1 MLKSLLFGMSSSL
14 SSKERAVFLELS
26 KNARLSDRELAQR
39 LKTSQPTVTRIR
51 TKLFKENFIDRFMVL
66 PNLQKLGLHFQA
78 MTFIKSHSPATIKK
92 VAQWAQENPSVV
104 FVGEGE
110 GIRMAQLMVHSLHGD
125 FSEYTLFSK
134 ELKEKFS
141 GQLVDV
147 DSFYLDSKSISK
159 YYHWHSVIE
168 ERLKKLKEFHD
179 DQIKKLTRRERLS
192 QALHGLSQLKE
203 RIPTM
208 PKVLGQGKAKEE
220 LENEINS
227 GESGSEDDVHSTEKK

>member
-1 MLKSLLFGMSSSL
+1 MNSSL

-51 TKLFKENFIDRFMVL
+51 TKLFKENFIDRFMIL
-66 PNLQKLGLHFQA
+66 PNLQKLGLNFQA
-78 MTFIKSHSPATIKK
+78 MTFIKATNPATIKK

-104 FVGEGE
+104 FAGEGE
-110 GIRMAQLMVHSLHGD
+110 GIRMAQLMIHSLHGD
-125 FSEYTLFSK
+125 FSEYSIFSK
-134 ELKEKFS
+134 ELKEKFA

-147 DSFYLDSKSISK
+147 DSFYLDSKSIAK

-179 DQIKKLTRRERLS
+179 ANEKKISRREQLS
-192 QALHGLSQLKE
+192 QALQGLSQLKE
-203 RIPTM
+203 RIPVM
-208 PKVLGQGKAKEE
+208 PKVLGAGKGKEDAAKDNAGKEKE
-220 LENEINS
+220 FDSLDEKPESLEK
-227 GESGSEDDVHSTEKK
+227 EK

>member
-1 MLKSLLFGMSSSL
+1 MSSSL

-51 TKLFKENFIDRFMVL
+51 SRLVQEQFIDRFMAL

-78 MTFIKSHSPATIKK
+78 MTFIKAHNPATIKK
-92 VAQWAQENPSVV
+92 VAQWAHEHSSVV

-110 GIRMAQLMVHSLHGD
+110 GIRMAQLMMHSLHGD

-134 ELKEKFS
+134 ELKEKFA
-141 GQLVDV
+141 GQLMDV

-168 ERLKKLKEFHD
+168 DRLKKLKEFHD
-179 DQIKKLTRRERLS
+179 AQAKKLSRRERIS
-192 QALHGLSQLKE
+192 QALQNLSQLKE
-203 RIPTM
+203 RIPSM
-208 PKVLGQGKAKEE
+208 PKMNLPGSGKAKEE
-220 LENEINS
+220 DAD
-227 GESGSEDDVHSTEKK
+227 ESAEDRKLSTQEKEDK

>member
-1 MLKSLLFGMSSSL
+1 MSSSL

-51 TKLFKENFIDRFMVL
+51 SRLLQEQFIDRFMAL

-78 MTFIKSHSPATIKK
+78 ITFIKAHSPATIKK
-92 VAQWAQENPSVV
+92 IVQWAQENPSVV

-125 FSEYTLFSK
+125 FSEYTAFSK
-134 ELKEKFS
+134 ELKEKFA
-141 GQLVDV
+141 GQLMDV

-159 YYHWHSVIE
+159 FYHWHSVIE
-168 ERLKKLKEFHD
+168 ERLKKLKEF
-179 DQIKKLTRRERLS
+179 QEAQSKKLSRRERLS
-192 QALHGLSQLKE
+192 MALQGLSHLKE
-203 RIPTM
+203 RIPSM
-208 PKVLGQGKAKEE
+208 PRVGLPGAGKEAKEKE
-220 LENEINS
+220 DAPALERD
-227 GESGSEDDVHSTEKK
+227 GTPKSE

>member
-1 MLKSLLFGMSSSL
+1 MSSSL

-51 TKLFKENFIDRFMVL
+51 TKLFKENFIDRFLVL

-78 MTFIKSHSPATIKK
+78 MTFIKAQSPATIKK
-92 VAQWAQENPSVV
+92 VAQWAQENPAVV

-141 GQLVDV
+141 GQLMDV

-159 YYHWHSVIE
+159 YYHWHAVIE

-179 DQIKKLTRRERLS
+179 DQIKKLSRRERLS
-192 QALHGLSQLKE
+192 QALQNLSQLKE
-203 RIPTM
+203 RIPSM
-208 PKVLGQGKAKEE
+208 PKVNLSGSPKPKEE
-220 LENEINS
+220 NERES
-227 GESGSEDDVHSTEKK
+227 GELDSISLEKEKEDKS